1 MKKWILGLLLS
12 ALVATAATEE
22 QPAAQHGARLQ
33 AVELQRADVNGV
45 SIAYRVLGEAGDPAV
60 VMVMGLGGSHMLW
73 GDGLPFELADAGY
86 RVVLFD
92 NRDVGGSQRFD
103 AWGEPTLWWR
113 FLKAEFGFEVDAPY
127 DLADMA
133 ADTIGLMD
141 RLEIEQAHVVGAS
154 MGGMIAQVIA
164 ARYPERLLSLVSIMS
179 TPGFA
184 DDLPPSSP
192 EAGGQLDDLA
202 SGESGEDLTA
212 RLHAM
217 GLYPEA
223 MPRQIM
229 AILRSGDRRDEVR
242 TIRAPTL
249 VLHGADDELIPPR
262 HGEFTAELI
271 DGARYVEFDG
281 MAHDLPAAVLPAI
294 VSDMVAHMSGIEA
307 R

>member
-1 MKKWILGLLLS
+1 MKKWIVGLLLS
-12 ALVATAATEE
+12 ALAATAATEE
-22 QPAAQHGARLQ
+22 QPAARQGERLQ
-33 AVELQRADVNGV
+33 AVEMQRANVNGV
-45 SIAYRVLGEAGDPAV
+45 SIAYRVLGEEDDPAV
-60 VMVMGLGGSHMLW
+60 VMVMGLGGSHRLW

-92 NRDVGGSQRFD
+92 NRDVGESQRFD
-103 AWGEPTLWWR
+103 SWGEPTLWWQ

-133 ADTIGLMD
+133 ADAVGLMD
-141 RLEIEQAHVVGAS
+141 RLQIERAHVVGAS
-154 MGGMIAQVIA
+154 MGGMIAQVMA
-164 ARYPERLLSLVSIMS
+164 ARYPERTLSLVSIMS

-192 EAGGQLDDLA
+192 AAGGQLDDLA
-202 SGESGEDLTA
+202 SGETEEDVTT

-223 MPRQIM
+223 MPRQLT
-229 AILRSGDRRDEVR
+229 AILRSGDRREEVR

-271 DGARYVEFDG
+271 DGARYVEFAG

-294 VSDMVAHMSGIEA
+294 VRDMVTHMSGVEA

>member
-45 SIAYRVLGEAGDPAV
+45 SIAYRVLGEEGDPAV

-103 AWGEPTLWWR
+103 AWGEPTLWWQ

-192 EAGGQLDDLA
+192 EAGGQLDELA

-294 VSDMVAHMSGIEA
+294 VSAMVAHMSGIEA